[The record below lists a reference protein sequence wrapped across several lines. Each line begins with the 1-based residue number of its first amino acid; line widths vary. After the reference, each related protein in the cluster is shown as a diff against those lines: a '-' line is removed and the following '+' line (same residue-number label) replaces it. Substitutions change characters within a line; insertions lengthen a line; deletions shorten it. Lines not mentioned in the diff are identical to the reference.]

1 VRGAVEKC
9 KLCPEVPRG
18 IHAALDNLILVNHDL
33 AHLLSQKGN
42 QFFGRT
48 AREISQ
54 ISTDSDSAFK
64 KESMVFFSVFFG

>member
-1 VRGAVEKC
+1 
-9 KLCPEVPRG
+9 VPRG

-42 QFFGRT
+42 PFFGRT
-48 AREISQ
+48 ARGISQ

-64 KESMVFFSVFFG
+64 KESIGIFFGIFRLIFGAWPKF

>member
-1 VRGAVEKC
+1 
-9 KLCPEVPRG
+9 VPRG
-18 IHAALDNLILVNHDL
+18 IDAALDNPILVNHNL

-48 AREISQ
+48 ARGISQ

-64 KESMVFFSVFFG
+64 KELIGIFFGILRLIFGAWPKF